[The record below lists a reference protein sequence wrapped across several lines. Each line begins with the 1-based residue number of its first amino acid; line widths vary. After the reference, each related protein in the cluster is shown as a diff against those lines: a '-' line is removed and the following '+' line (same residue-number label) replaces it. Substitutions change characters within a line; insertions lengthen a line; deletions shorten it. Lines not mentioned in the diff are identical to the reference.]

1 MAKWSASYRGG
12 EDFLKTK
19 WKAINA
25 ISKSQRSPFGGD
37 MFYNESEKKK
47 FDTLKNE
54 VKDQFEVEKHLS
66 PILRSIAMNLLVPDT
81 RIMENAA
88 VAVKGYNLLKEHKES
103 IVGELNFWET
113 S

>member
-1 MAKWSASYRGG
+1 
-12 EDFLKTK
+12 
-19 WKAINA
+19 
-25 ISKSQRSPFGGD
+25 